1 MYNNLNFQNSF
12 RNSWEKHYVDAAKN
26 MGADFLN
33 YSYDKKSE
41 ISKKWGSY
49 LSEAENSI
57 KIVHE
62 IPEMKENQCAM
73 FDALDNCFQQG
84 YDRVINIDSD
94 LILNSKSNLFKNCDI
109 ENVYCEHAYADGI
122 SHKKEWNWG
131 SWMRVQRVLEQ
142 GKDNEI
148 DFQMSMFLESALE
161 NKIFKY
167 GNLGFVS
174 IHKECWNKLRN
185 YLVDPKL
192 IMSKIK
198 EKHHG
203 LFFLMSDQAILS
215 AALTLSG
222 VKLEEYKYSE
232 RLNMFVH
239 FLEPFIS
246 YYKFFYNISED
257 YMQET
262 HKKHAPIG
270 TKDKHA
276 RWIPLLYHYIN
287 LTQEKQDALWPL
299 STGFLK
305 LVKSHSSISRELSKT
320 KESLSFLSSLAK

>member
-1 MYNNLNFQNSF
+1 MYNNLNFQDSF
-12 RNSWEKHYVDAAKN
+12 RNSWEKHYVNAAKN

-49 LSEAENSI
+49 LSEAARKWER
-57 KIVHE
+57 KTRL
-62 IPEMKENQCAM
+62 KENQCAM

-84 YDRVINIDSD
+84 YDHVINIDSD
-94 LILNSKSNLFKNCDI
+94 LILNSKSNIFKHCDI
-109 ENVYCEHAYADGI
+109 ESVYCEHAYTDGI
-122 SHKKEWNWG
+122 RDKGEWNWG
-131 SWMRVQRVLEQ
+131 RWMKIQQVLEL

-148 DFQMSMFLESALE
+148 DFQMSMFLESALK
-161 NKIFKY
+161 NKVFKY

-174 IHKECWNKLRN
+174 IHKESWNKLRN
-185 YLVDPKL
+185 YLVDPKS
-192 IMSKIK
+192 IMSQIK
-198 EKHHG
+198 EKYHG

-222 VKLEEYKYSE
+222 VKLEQYKDVE

-246 YYKFFYNISED
+246 YYKIFYNISED
-257 YMQET
+257 YLQEII
-262 HKKHAPIG
+262 KKHAPPG
-270 TKDKHA
+270 TKNKHA

-287 LTQEKQDALWPL
+287 STQEKQDALWPL
-299 STGFLK
+299 STGFLN

-320 KESLSFLSSLAK
+320 KESLSLLSSLAK